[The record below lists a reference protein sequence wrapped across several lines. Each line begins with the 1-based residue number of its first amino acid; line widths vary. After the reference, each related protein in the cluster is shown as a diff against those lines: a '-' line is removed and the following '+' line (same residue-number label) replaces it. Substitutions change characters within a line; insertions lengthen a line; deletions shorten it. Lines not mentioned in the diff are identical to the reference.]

1 LKYESCFNEL
11 ESLLKKLPSNATEQ
25 QKQKLLNQYVLAQNL
40 ISQKENAQALNIM
53 QSVYN
58 SSNGALEVLALTSI
72 MDLLLQ
78 DNQPQAVEKLLVE
91 VLTLKQEPEIMLIL
105 YSKCLNILQTLK
117 TKKQIS
123 NENAQKISH
132 DFQESLQKQ
141 KVPNDFTPYKTALLL
156 AFSSDSSVTT
166 ENLPQNELTTI
177 LQLIEYNKQ

>member
-1 LKYESCFNEL
+1 MKNQ
-11 ESLLKKLPSNATEQ
+11 Q

-123 NENAQKISH
+123 NESAHKISH

-156 AFSSDSSVTT
+156 AFSSDSSLVTT

>member
-1 LKYESCFNEL
+1 MKN
-11 ESLLKKLPSNATEQ
+11 Q
-25 QKQKLLNQYVLAQNL
+25 QHKQKLLSQYILAQNL
-40 ISQKENAQALNIM
+40 ISQKENTQALSMM

-58 SSNGALEVLALTSI
+58 SSKGALEVLALTSI

-78 DNQPQAVEKLLVE
+78 DNQPKAVEKLLVE
-91 VLTLKQEPEIMLIL
+91 ALTLKQEPEIMLIL
-105 YSKCLNILQTLK
+105 YSKCLNILHTLK

-123 NENAQKISH
+123 NESAHKISH

-141 KVPNDFTPYKTALLL
+141 KIPNDFTPYKTALLL
-156 AFSSDSSVTT
+156 AFSSNASLVTT